1 MGAAAI
7 AGFLLA
13 EEEEEEQ
20 QLQQRRAAQE
30 RRGHRR
36 LTTRRTNY
44 PRHRVF
50 RNRVSYLGLTEE
62 QCLKRLR
69 LSREAVTEVCR
80 LVQSDLHGESIIRTA
95 LPVAVKVTAA
105 LNFYATGTFQA
116 PTANI
121 TGISQFA
128 VYRSIKEVTDAL
140 VRHAPTYLSFRSD
153 EEQQRQQY
161 FFAIAGFPKVQGIID
176 CMQVAICAPNNN
188 PMAYLNAKGYYSLNV
203 QITCDHHQK
212 ITNVNACFPGGMHDF
227 YILKQSEIP
236 LIFEGE
242 RKFTGWLLGDLGYV
256 LQPWLMTPL
265 RNPCTV
271 AENRYNV
278 VHAQTRVVIKQT
290 LGLLKKRFRCLDR
303 SGGALRYAPE
313 KVSKIVTVCCILH
326 NIAMDSGLSLDLDE
340 EFQPIE
346 DEEDHDPQQPPALD
360 PPLHGARQ
368 IREEIIAQFFS
379 S

>member
-7 AGFLLA
+7 AGFLLVE

-20 QLQQRRAAQE
+20 QQRRAAQE

-36 LTTRRTNY
+36 ITTRQTNY

-69 LSREAVTEVCR
+69 LSREAVTEVCH
-80 LVQSDLHGESIIRTA
+80 LVQGDIHGESIIRTA

-140 VRHAPTYLSFRSD
+140 IRHAPTYLSFRSD

-161 FFAIAGFPKVQGIID
+161 FFTIAGFPKVQGIID

-188 PMAYLNAKGYYSLNV
+188 PMAYLNAEGYYSINA
-203 QITCDHHQK
+203 QIICDHRQK
-212 ITNVNACFPGGMHDF
+212 IMNVNACCPGGMHDF
-227 YILKQSEIP
+227 YILKQSEVP
-236 LIFEGE
+236 MIFEGE
-242 RKFTGWLLGDLGYV
+242 GKLNGWLLGDLGYV

-265 RNPCTV
+265 LLPGTE

-278 VHAQTRVVIKQT
+278 GHAQTSRVIKQT
-290 LGLLKKRFRCLDR
+290 FGLLKKRFKCLDR

-313 KVSKIVTVCCILH
+313 KVSKIVTVCCMLH
-326 NIAMDSGLSLDLDE
+326 NIAMDSGLSLDSDE
-340 EFQPIE
+340 ELQSIE
-346 DEEDHDPQQPPALD
+346 DEEDHGPQQPPALD
-360 PPLHGARQ
+360 QPLQAARQ
-368 IREEIIAQFFS
+368 MREEVIAQFFS
-379 S
+379 